1 MNILTS
7 FRHRMLWF
15 FTVAAQSWSLWFFA
29 VCADCVQRA
38 TVAIRGSARTTRT
51 KGAEA
56 ASGKGPASGAA
67 RCGSVRLGSG
77 GSTAPPGGVLS
88 VSNVFFL

>member
-1 MNILTS
+1 MVL
-7 FRHRMLWF
+7 HRGSPEL
-15 FTVAAQSWSLWFFA
+15 VIVVLRRLRRLCSEG
-29 VCADCVQRA
+29 DRGHPP
-38 TVAIRGSARTTRT
+38 GSARTTRT